1 MKTKEVKVL
10 RQNIWLQNTKRVGG
24 ILAWPGG
31 HATQCLLR
39 KPCEGLSKLL
49 WHVVSDAP
57 FGQPS
62 TSGILVQ
69 LELQKNCLRTIRAGH
84 RIREQMGRYL
94 IALLIPLGIS
104 TGAGVSSCLRTVSAE
119 GRIRRPLGMLT
130 VSSTKKS
137 GNDQFMDYL
146 MSVILSFC
154 LAWYTT
160 GLLRGVECLVVC
172 GCLCSLRK
180 VRISE
185 DRTATAGAL

>member
-1 MKTKEVKVL
+1 M
-10 RQNIWLQNTKRVGG
+10 
-24 ILAWPGG
+24 
-31 HATQCLLR
+31 
-39 KPCEGLSKLL
+39 
-49 WHVVSDAP
+49 
-57 FGQPS
+57 
-62 TSGILVQ
+62 Q

-154 LAWYTT
+154 LA
-160 GLLRGVECLVVC
+160 
-172 GCLCSLRK
+172 
-180 VRISE
+180 
-185 DRTATAGAL
+185 